1 MARKR
6 QNFLDTKDTVDL
18 TPMIDVVFL
27 LLAFFMVTT
36 NLTEEAD
43 LGIKL
48 PANVPTPPGVQ
59 LPEEHVVDI
68 EPSGEV
74 LLNGSPM
81 DSSVSVKMPQL
92 VTTLRRL
99 KASADLNG
107 QQTSVTIV
115 ADPDSLHERS
125 VAVLNACANAN
136 IKFVMFSAD

>member
-1 MARKR
+1 MARR
-6 QNFLDTKDTVDL
+6 QTFLDTKDSIDL

-36 NLTEEAD
+36 DLTEEAD
-43 LGIKL
+43 LSLKL
-48 PANVPTPPGVQ
+48 PASIPNTDNQ
-59 LPEEHVVDI
+59 NLPDEHVVDI

-81 DSSVSVKMPQL
+81 DSSSSIMMPQL

-99 KASADLNG
+99 KASADLSG
-107 QQTSVTIV
+107 KQTSVTIM

-125 VAVLNACANAN
+125 IAVLNACANAD
-136 IKFVMFSAD
+136 IKFVMFSAE